1 MMHTCG
7 EETIRLRQE
16 SLRGALLLG
25 LDIGMPLEG
34 GKSGNQKKKKK
45 VLKASQIQGGTDSKE
60 EVN

>member
-34 GKSGNQKKKKK
+34 GKSGNQKKKKG
-45 VLKASQIQGGTDSKE
+45 A
-60 EVN
+60 